1 MSLSQQTIAAVR
13 FGYGVRPGEAVA
25 DPDTMLGGVRMGT
38 RAVDPTEPG
47 LAARL
52 AQFEEIRAQAEAD
65 AMAVTRRRYAVYRAD
80 VQRRVSAA
88 VLSPYGFY
96 ERLVWFWADHFTVV
110 GKNQRGRM
118 AVPSYEAEAIRPHV
132 GGRFA
137 DLLRAAVTHPLM
149 LAYLDQA
156 RSVGPNSPAGRKA
169 GRGLNENLAREV
181 LELHTL
187 GVEADYGQAD
197 VGQFAELLTGLTTD
211 MAVGRTEFR
220 GGRAEPGPET
230 VLGRRYGGGAAGI
243 ADIHAVLDDLAVH
256 PSTARHVARKLAVHF
271 VADDPPPGLVDHLE
285 AAYRRSY
292 GDLAIVYAALLEHPE
307 SWTDPWAKVRQPFDL
322 VVASL
327 RAAGPRDAD
336 EVAALLATGEKPA
349 VAAVLREMNQPL
361 WSAPGPDGWPEVA
374 DAWITAPGLTSRIN
388 WASRMGE
395 ALAERTDPRSFL
407 DVALGE
413 RTRAETAAVV
423 RGAAERW
430 EGIALAMASPEFN
443 RR

>member
-25 DPDTMLGGVRMGT
+25 DPDAMLAGVRMGA

-47 LAARL
+47 LAGRL
-52 AQFEEIRAQAEAD
+52 AQFEEMRVQAEAEG
-65 AMAVTRRRYAVYRAD
+65 MAATNRRFAVYRAD
-80 VQRRVSAA
+80 VQRRVCGA

-118 AVPSYEAEAIRPHV
+118 AMPSFEAEAIRPHV

-169 GRGLNENLAREV
+169 RRGLNENLAREV

-211 MAVGRTEFR
+211 MVAGRMEFR
-220 GGRAEPGPET
+220 AGRAEPGPET

-292 GDLAIVYAALLEHPE
+292 GDLAVVYAALLEHPE
-307 SWTDPWAKVRQPFDL
+307 SWTDPGAKVRQPFDL

-327 RAAGPRDAD
+327 RAAAPRNAD
-336 EVAALLATGEKPA
+336 EVAACWRPTRSRGRRGPAADEPAALERARPGRLARGRRGLDHGAGAHLPDQLGVAHGRGARRADRPA
-349 VAAVLREMNQPL
+349 QL
-361 WSAPGPDGWPEVA
+361 
-374 DAWITAPGLTSRIN
+374 
-388 WASRMGE
+388 
-395 ALAERTDPRSFL
+395 PRRG
-407 DVALGE
+407 A
-413 RTRAETAAVV
+413 RRAGARRDRRRR